1 MQPSPAG
8 LRRAVILSGAW
19 VTIERTPA
27 PEIGVEHMAEMRR
40 ARVAVLAYFFLLGM
54 VSAVWVARIPAI
66 KHRLELT
73 DGSLGV
79 ALLAMPVGL
88 VLVMPICGRL
98 VDRFGSGR
106 VTRPAA
112 VAFALALPPLGLAG
126 NLVSLVAGLLV
137 FGLVSGLLDV
147 AMNAHAVRVER
158 GYGRPIM
165 ASFHAVFSVGG
176 LAGALF
182 GGLFAALGVSP
193 AVTFLAAGL
202 PMSVVGVVAGRL
214 LLPSPD
220 PAGAAGAGIDDAVGS
235 VDATAGSV
243 DAAAARAAAD
253 TASAGRP
260 RRPGVVVALLGV
272 VAFCCLVGE
281 GAADNWSAVYLH
293 DELGTSQ
300 GFAAL
305 GFAAF
310 SITMTIGRLA
320 GDRLALRFGPVRLVR
335 GCGLLAAVGLAG
347 GLLADQPIGGLA
359 GFAALGAG
367 LSCIVPQVF
376 SAAGNADPARAGRNL
391 ARVAGLGYLGLV
403 SGPALIGGA
412 ASVVGLPVALGIP
425 VLLAIG
431 VAASAGA
438 VRRPAAGLAPGSAA
452 GSTWGTAPGSSAAA
466 PPHSTAPPPPPPA

>member
-1 MQPSPAG
+1 MDGSD
-8 LRRAVILSGAW
+8 
-19 VTIERTPA
+19 TK
-27 PEIGVEHMAEMRR
+27 IGVERMAEMRR

-54 VSAVWVARIPAI
+54 VGAVWVARIPAV
-66 KHRLELT
+66 KHRLDLT
-73 DGSLGV
+73 DGTLGV

-88 VLVMPICGRL
+88 VAVMPVCGRL

-106 VTRPAA
+106 VTRPAG
-112 VAFALALPPLGLAG
+112 VAFALALMPLGLAG
-126 NLVSLVAGLLV
+126 DLPSLIAGLLL
-137 FGLVSGLLDV
+137 FGVVSGLLDV

-165 ASFHAVFSVGG
+165 TSFHAVYSVGG

-182 GGLFAALGVSP
+182 GGLFAWLDVTP
-193 AVTFLAAGL
+193 APTFLAAGL
-202 PMSVVGVVAGRL
+202 PMAIIGVVAGRR

-220 PAGAAGAGIDDAVGS
+220 PPDPPDHSGVAGAAGVSGAAEASQPVPVPVGRS
-235 VDATAGSV
+235 RRPV
-243 DAAAARAAAD
+243 RPR
-253 TASAGRP
+253 RP

-293 DELGTSQ
+293 DDLGTSQ

-310 SITMTIGRLA
+310 SVMMTIGRLA

-335 GCGLLAAVGLAG
+335 ACGLLAAAGLAG
-347 GLLADQPIGGLA
+347 GLLTDRPIGGLA

-403 SGPALIGGA
+403 SGPPLIGGA
-412 ASVVGLPVALGIP
+412 AAVVGLPWALGIP
-425 VLLAIG
+425 VLLALG
-431 VAASAGA
+431 VAAAAGA
-438 VRRPAAGLAPGSAA
+438 MQWPATGPPLEPEPTEPEPTVGGVGPAAGG
-452 GSTWGTAPGSSAAA
+452 
-466 PPHSTAPPPPPPA
+466 